1 MCTKIYSTKN
11 NLQVH
16 KCKNKS
22 DYMSDDLVNISNI
35 IKEIPDVKD
44 KQIVINITNNNI
56 NSNNNK
62 QNVKNVK
69 NVNSNNKISNKVNF
83 FDTNP
88 KNFMFDYNVSDNIK
102 NEFTHLLKLDEYNEE
117 IIDKYMYE
125 EENFRK
131 EHRELLCKYDK
142 EVLQS
147 KGMEVLFTKLQ
158 QDPINRNV
166 MIRKTKSGK
175 CYIYNAEWVE
185 EKLQKI
191 ITKICNKLCD
201 TLYDKETSTNH
212 FIRLVLGSQPKRCK
226 ELRKH
231 IENEIINN
239 NAMMIE

>member
-1 MCTKIYSTKN
+1 M
-11 NLQVH
+11 
-16 KCKNKS
+16 
-22 DYMSDDLVNISNI
+22 DD
-35 IKEIPDVKD
+35 
-44 KQIVINITNNNI
+44 
-56 NSNNNK
+56 
-62 QNVKNVK
+62 
-69 NVNSNNKISNKVNF
+69 
-83 FDTNP
+83 
-88 KNFMFDYNVSDNIK
+88 
-102 NEFTHLLKLDEYNEE
+102 YNEE
-117 IIDKYMYE
+117 IADKYMYE
-125 EENFRK
+125 EEQFRN
-131 EHRELLCKYDK
+131 EHRELICKYDK

-201 TLYDKETSTNH
+201 TLYDTETSTNH
-212 FIRLVLGSQPKRCK
+212 FIRLVLGSQSKRCK

-239 NAMMIE
+239 NALLIEN